1 MARFLPCSSPVTR
14 PAAVLIAESE
24 PDLAEVL
31 GCILRDAQYRTT
43 LALDGVEA
51 VSGAARDVPD
61 VLVLDLHLAKLGGL
75 LILEVLRAI
84 TRGVPVVLL
93 APSAW
98 SLPPAAAER
107 FNVVAVLGKPF
118 RIPDLLAAVAGAL
131 DHERKGLP
139 TGD

>member
-1 MARFLPCSSPVTR
+1 VTK

-24 PDLAEVL
+24 PDLAEIL
-31 GCILRDAQYRTT
+31 GLILRDAKYRTT

-51 VSGAARDVPD
+51 VSGVAHDVPD

-84 TRGVPVVLL
+84 TQVPVVLL

-118 RIPDLLAAVAGAL
+118 RIPDLLAAVARAL
-131 DHERKGLP
+131 GNGGKD
-139 TGD
+139 

>member
-1 MARFLPCSSPVTR
+1 VARFLPYGSLMIR

-31 GCILRDAQYRTT
+31 GCILRDAKYRTT
-43 LALDGVEA
+43 LALDAVEA
-51 VSGAARDVPD
+51 VSGVAHDVPD
-61 VLVLDLHLAKLGGL
+61 VLVLDLHLAKLAGL

-93 APSAW
+93 APPAW

-118 RIPDLLAAVAGAL
+118 RIPDLLAAIARAL
-131 DHERKGLP
+131 GHERKEL
-139 TGD
+139 TICD

>member
-1 MARFLPCSSPVTR
+1 MARFLPCAHRVTE

-31 GCILRDAQYRTT
+31 GCGLRDAKYRTT

-51 VSGAARDVPD
+51 VSGIARDAPD
-61 VLVLDLHLAKLGGL
+61 VLILDLHLANLGGL

-84 TRGVPVVLL
+84 TRGVSVVLL

-118 RIPDLLAAVAGAL
+118 GISDLLAAVAGAL
-131 DHERKGLP
+131 GHERKGVM
-139 TGD
+139 TCD

>member
-1 MARFLPCSSPVTR
+1 VARFLRCSSLVTR

-24 PDLAEVL
+24 PDLAEIL
-31 GCILRDAQYRTT
+31 GCILRDAKYRTT

-51 VSGAARDVPD
+51 VSGVAHDVPD

-75 LILEVLRAI
+75 LILEVFRAI

-118 RIPDLLAAVAGAL
+118 RIPDLLAAVARASGP
-131 DHERKGLP
+131 ERNQLTKG
-139 TGD
+139 D

>member
-1 MARFLPCSSPVTR
+1 MARFLPCTHRVTE

-31 GCILRDAQYRTT
+31 GCVLRDAKYRTT

-51 VSGAARDVPD
+51 VSGVARDAPD
-61 VLVLDLHLAKLGGL
+61 VLILDLHLAKLGGL

-93 APSAW
+93 APSEW
-98 SLPPAAAER
+98 SLPRAAAER

-118 RIPDLLAAVAGAL
+118 RIPDLLAAVAGAPG
-131 DHERKGLP
+131 HERKEVMICG
-139 TGD
+139 